1 MMTKLKTLFLILTLI
16 TSFSFTSIAFSQAA
30 DEEELVV
37 TGSRIVRPEI
47 SSNAP
52 VSVIRRDDILKSGY
66 TSIGDLLLNSP
77 LITGTASS
85 TSKESNGGNGG
96 TYFSLRGIGEERTLV
111 LLNGRRLPPMG
122 LGAAASPDL
131 GAIPPAM
138 VERIEIF
145 KDGASAI
152 YGSDAVAGVVNIIT
166 RTDFEGVE
174 ASVYSGV
181 SSEGDGR
188 QDEFTFVG
196 GLNSGKS
203 NMVFSVSMAEQHGTL
218 MGSRPWS
225 LYDIDSND
233 PDTPASTKIGNC
245 DVSCVGG
252 GSSAPPWSRLVIADY
267 ADGGVTL
274 GQGFMENATNET
286 GYVSPGAAEKLA
298 SAANYL
304 PYSFSTHKYNYNP
317 VNWLQSPNKRW
328 NATFGGTFDLGDAP
342 GASNLKITTEV
353 LYTNIKS
360 QSRIA
365 PQPLAPL
372 AFYTREAPYSKDNFY
387 NQTYG
392 PKFTTT
398 FTNVDAEGVALTDG
412 GYDLVDGAYVV
423 NADGEGTHNRVRTLD
438 AANGSS
444 VDINDWRRRMVENLG
459 RFDDRDVHNY
469 RVMLALGGEFDN
481 DWKFDISYVY
491 GKNDSAAIAGGY
503 FDLSK
508 VAEQVGPTYTDDNG
522 VLKCGAD
529 STTTISD
536 ACVPL
541 NIFGQNVVTQEMID
555 YSSVDATV
563 QGLNEQ
569 RVISAIFNG
578 PVADYDGGTIYAAVG
593 YENRDETGATVQDS
607 LIIDG
612 KLTDRSGLNTSGGY
626 SLEEIFAEFIIPF
639 YDRAELQ
646 IAARSSDYSSFGTN
660 TTAELGLEVY
670 MTENSTFRIASSM
683 AYRAPN
689 TPDLYG
695 GRSLTFPEVRDPCA
709 QKKTGETS
717 AEYATRLATL
727 PGCALVGNGYQTDQ
741 DQLNETTGGNPNL
754 QPEESTSAS
763 VGFVFTPV
771 DGLELSLDFWQVD
784 IENTIGTF
792 GVQNILD
799 ECAAQNVDLYC
810 GLITRYDAPPEL
822 KNHVKGILNVSN
834 NVGEASFNGADFYL
848 NYNAPEAVNGWN
860 YSLGTLLAYTGK
872 YEETII
878 GISQIDYVGIQNE
891 DKFGLVPDLRG
902 NFFVN
907 FSKDIYSIDLI
918 GRYIGGVEEELPGD
932 ITREV
937 ESVVFLDFKTSF
949 DFDPLTLNIGINNI
963 LNQDPPFVDTG
974 FNANTSVENY
984 DILGAFGYVRLS
996 LRF

>member
-1 MMTKLKTLFLILTLI
+1 MTNMKTLFLIVTLI
-16 TSFSFTSIAFSQAA
+16 ASFSFTSIAFSQTA

-52 VSVIRRDDILKSGY
+52 VSVIRREDILKSGY
-66 TSIGDLLLNSP
+66 TSIGDLLINSP

-353 LYTNIKS
+353 I
-360 QSRIA
+360 
-365 PQPLAPL
+365 
-372 AFYTREAPYSKDNFY
+372 
-387 NQTYG
+387 
-392 PKFTTT
+392 
-398 FTNVDAEGVALTDG
+398 
-412 GYDLVDGAYVV
+412 
-423 NADGEGTHNRVRTLD
+423 
-438 AANGSS
+438 
-444 VDINDWRRRMVENLG
+444 
-459 RFDDRDVHNY
+459 
-469 RVMLALGGEFDN
+469 
-481 DWKFDISYVY
+481 
-491 GKNDSAAIAGGY
+491 
-503 FDLSK
+503 
-508 VAEQVGPTYTDDNG
+508 
-522 VLKCGAD
+522 
-529 STTTISD
+529 
-536 ACVPL
+536 
-541 NIFGQNVVTQEMID
+541 
-555 YSSVDATV
+555 
-563 QGLNEQ
+563 
-569 RVISAIFNG
+569 
-578 PVADYDGGTIYAAVG
+578 
-593 YENRDETGATVQDS
+593 
-607 LIIDG
+607 
-612 KLTDRSGLNTSGGY
+612 
-626 SLEEIFAEFIIPF
+626 
-639 YDRAELQ
+639 
-646 IAARSSDYSSFGTN
+646 
-660 TTAELGLEVY
+660 
-670 MTENSTFRIASSM
+670 
-683 AYRAPN
+683 
-689 TPDLYG
+689 
-695 GRSLTFPEVRDPCA
+695 
-709 QKKTGETS
+709 
-717 AEYATRLATL
+717 
-727 PGCALVGNGYQTDQ
+727 
-741 DQLNETTGGNPNL
+741 
-754 QPEESTSAS
+754 
-763 VGFVFTPV
+763 
-771 DGLELSLDFWQVD
+771 
-784 IENTIGTF
+784 
-792 GVQNILD
+792 
-799 ECAAQNVDLYC
+799 
-810 GLITRYDAPPEL
+810 
-822 KNHVKGILNVSN
+822 
-834 NVGEASFNGADFYL
+834 
-848 NYNAPEAVNGWN
+848 
-860 YSLGTLLAYTGK
+860 
-872 YEETII
+872 
-878 GISQIDYVGIQNE
+878 
-891 DKFGLVPDLRG
+891 
-902 NFFVN
+902 
-907 FSKDIYSIDLI
+907 
-918 GRYIGGVEEELPGD
+918 
-932 ITREV
+932 
-937 ESVVFLDFKTSF
+937 
-949 DFDPLTLNIGINNI
+949 
-963 LNQDPPFVDTG
+963 
-974 FNANTSVENY
+974 
-984 DILGAFGYVRLS
+984 
-996 LRF
+996 